1 MLETLDDGINVT
13 RILKRSSAIKMKR
26 FLRFLERRILPSQ
39 EITKE
44 NVIHLLYRTHTHT
57 KTHAYAQKPPRFIV
71 ENDDDDDDD
80 EAFFIFIIPGIIYS
94 REQ

>member
-1 MLETLDDGINVT
+1 MT
-13 RILKRSSAIKMKR
+13 RIFKIKMKR
-26 FLRFLERRILPSQ
+26 FLRFLESRICPHLG
-39 EITKE
+39 E

-57 KTHAYAQKPPRFIV
+57 KTHAYAQRPPRFIV

>member
-1 MLETLDDGINVT
+1 MWLV
-13 RILKRSSAIKMKR
+13 
-26 FLRFLERRILPSQ
+26 FLNKNEEVFEVLGESNLHSQ

-44 NVIHLLYRTHTHT
+44 YGIHLLYRTHTHT

-71 ENDDDDDDD
+71 ENDDDDDED